1 MSGYVFVV
9 VVNGT
14 PIYEHSVGTVNLPS
28 DGPNSY
34 QFVLH
39 AALDM
44 VEEHLWKTGTMNLK
58 RIDAFQGQ
66 NISAYVTASNVVF
79 LLMHERASED
89 SVGSFMHQVHEMYI
103 KIASFAL
110 PDVHEHV
117 NGVQC
122 HGQGVFT
129 REGQIVTEPDFTTNR
144 QRGAWV
150 DDGKRGVI
158 QGRKINDP
166 TFGFLLHVGQF

>member
-1 MSGYVFVV
+1 MFVYYSTV
-9 VVNGT
+9 KVIRACLFRVWSVLEVTQQRVPPTCTTKTSRTFARFIHRAGHGADGAQGT
-14 PIYEHSVGTVNLPS
+14 I
-28 DGPNSY
+28 
-34 QFVLH
+34 Q
-39 AALDM
+39 
-44 VEEHLWKTGTMNLK
+44 TGGACR
-58 RIDAFQGQ
+58 RITPRPASLAFLCLVQG
-66 NISAYVTASNVVF
+66 F
-79 LLMHERASED
+79 
-89 SVGSFMHQVHEMYI
+89 
-103 KIASFAL
+103 ASFAL

>member
-1 MSGYVFVV
+1 MNATIFVDVGKTCGVGAVSQSPRSKILTIPSSHMSGYVFVV

-103 KIASFAL
+103 KIMMNPFYTHGTVIASGPFDAR
-110 PDVHEHV
+110 VHQLMR
-117 NGVQC
+117 NI
-122 HGQGVFT
+122 T
-129 REGQIVTEPDFTTNR
+129 
-144 QRGAWV
+144 
-150 DDGKRGVI
+150 
-158 QGRKINDP
+158 
-166 TFGFLLHVGQF
+166 

>member
-44 VEEHLWKTGTMNLK
+44 VDEHLWKTGTMNLK

-89 SVGSFMHQVHEMYI
+89 SVGFFFKEVHEMYI
-103 KIASFAL
+103 KIMMNPFY
-110 PDVHEHV
+110 
-117 NGVQC
+117 
-122 HGQGVFT
+122 
-129 REGQIVTEPDFTTNR
+129 
-144 QRGAWV
+144 
-150 DDGKRGVI
+150 
-158 QGRKINDP
+158 
-166 TFGFLLHVGQF
+166 